1 MTTKRMTAK
10 DYKRE
15 LQDLQ
20 KQQKALKNRIIVRA
34 KELIK
39 ENPDV
44 MIHLSCFINSYKAS
58 QLMIT
63 NDIDVNVNDALIII
77 ETIERH
83 LADQHPHKQ
92 TTIDF
97 K

>member
-1 MTTKRMTAK
+1 
-10 DYKRE
+10 
-15 LQDLQ
+15 
-20 KQQKALKNRIIVRA
+20 
-34 KELIK
+34 
-39 ENPDV
+39 

>member
-1 MTTKRMTAK
+1 
-10 DYKRE
+10 
-15 LQDLQ
+15 
-20 KQQKALKNRIIVRA
+20 
-34 KELIK
+34 
-39 ENPDV
+39 
-44 MIHLSCFINSYKAS
+44 
-58 QLMIT
+58 MIT